1 MIPGE
6 ATCLA
11 EVIPVLLL
19 GIALVSGIQGVMAET
34 LLLEIFSQAGCK
46 QARNNS

>member
-11 EVIPVLLL
+11 EVIPVPLL
-19 GIALVSGIQGVMAET
+19 GIALVSRIQDVMAGM
-34 LLLEIFSQAGCK
+34 LLLEILS
-46 QARNNS
+46 